1 MVRPIDSER
10 KTLHSRRSLLGSGG
24 LLIAGAAAPACSESG
39 GALAAVRRVVTS
51 EAADGGGEVVFRD
64 AELPAITLNGSTI
77 TRLWE
82 TNGVPTQVPIG
93 IDTGPTAGNAYRE
106 GFMGTS
112 LYLADIPAEGES
124 PEIPMHKEDS
134 LDYIAVLSGEIYLIL
149 DDEEI
154 LMRSGDVLV
163 QGGNLHTWENRAAE
177 PCRLLV
183 VVLRAER
190 ENDPGESA

>member
-1 MVRPIDSER
+1 MVRPIESER
-10 KTLHSRRSLLGSGG
+10 KTLHSRRSLLASGG
-24 LLIAGAAAPACSESG
+24 VLIAGAAAPACADNSG
-39 GALAAVRRVVTS
+39 VLAAVRRVVTS
-51 EAADGGGEVVFRD
+51 EAADGSGEVVFRD
-64 AELPAITLNGSTI
+64 AELPAIMLNGSTI

-82 TNGVPTQVPIG
+82 TNGVPTRVPIG
-93 IDTGPTAGNAYRE
+93 IDSGPTADNAYRE

-112 LYLADIPAEGES
+112 LYIADIPAEGQS

-163 QGGNLHTWENRAAE
+163 QGGNLHTWENRSDE

-190 ENDPGESA
+190 EDDLTEST

>member
-10 KTLHSRRSLLGSGG
+10 KTHHSRRSLLAGGG
-24 LLIAGAAAPACSESG
+24 LLLAGAAAPACSASVG
-39 GALAAVRRVVTS
+39 LPPVRRVVTS
-51 EAADGGGEVVFRD
+51 EAADGSGEVVFRD
-64 AELPAITLNGSTI
+64 AELPATTLNGSTI

-82 TNGVPTQVPIG
+82 TTGVPTQVPIG
-93 IDTGPTAGNAYRE
+93 VDTAPGAGNAYRE

-112 LYLADIPAEGES
+112 LYLADIPPSGQS

-134 LDYIAVLSGEIYLIL
+134 LDYIAVLAGEIYLIL
-149 DDEEI
+149 DNEEV

-163 QGGNLHTWENRAAE
+163 QGGNLHTWENRGAE

-190 ENDPGESA
+190 D